1 MNGMLCFLFKQKT
14 AYEMRISDWSSD
26 VCSSDLVEA
35 SAQLVD
41 AGVDGGE
48 ELGHILG
55 DSGNQRDRQRVDSL
69 EALRR
74 SLQRRGVDRRVGL
87 ADVQA
92 GCRDVRRDRGRGGQ
106 RRVGGGGSLASCGDL
121 ASRRFVELRDGDPV
135 RREDRKST

>member
-1 MNGMLCFLFKQKT
+1 
-14 AYEMRISDWSSD
+14 MRISDWSSD
-26 VCSSDLVEA
+26 VCSSDLCGGLGRGSRPCGGGSLGLEASLLGGLLLSLACKRTVEA

-87 ADVQA
+87 ADEL
-92 GCRDVRRDRGRGGQ
+92 GRASG
-106 RRVGGGGSLASCGDL
+106 RERVCQY
-121 ASRRFVELRDGDPV
+121 V
-135 RREDRKST
+135 

>member
-87 ADVQA
+87 ADEL
-92 GCRDVRRDRGRGGQ
+92 GRASG
-106 RRVGGGGSLASCGDL
+106 RERVCQY
-121 ASRRFVELRDGDPV
+121 V
-135 RREDRKST
+135 